1 VSILPTLLRDRLLLF
16 RMINKKYSREDRTYK
31 LRQLMQQAGITSF
44 KQLARLTSTSV
55 QSIGKIRSGELATL
69 RWQTI
74 INLSTGLQ
82 ISPIEL
88 IELFGDR
95 SIDPNRQEL
104 EIVRQEYQH
113 LQQQLAQQRDNLQAE
128 FQHQSLQ
135 IIESFLTYFPTAK
148 HAASNNP
155 DFPASKLLPIV
166 QSIDKLIAHW
176 QVTVIGTVGAEIP
189 YDPQWHQSI
198 EGQIAPDELVTV
210 RYVGYRQQD
219 KLIFR
224 AKVSK
229 VGG

>member
-1 VSILPTLLRDRLLLF
+1 MNEKSSTENRTL
-16 RMINKKYSREDRTYK
+16 K
-31 LRQLMQQAGITSF
+31 LRQLMEQAEITSF
-44 KQLARLTSTSV
+44 KHLARATGTSV
-55 QSIGKIRSGELATL
+55 RTIGKLRSGELATL
-69 RWQTI
+69 RWQTL

-95 SIDPNRQEL
+95 SIDTNSQEL
-104 EIVRQEYQH
+104 AIVRQEYQH
-113 LQQQLAQQRDNLQAE
+113 LQQQLQQQRDTLQAE

-148 HAASNNP
+148 HAASHNP
-155 DFPASKLLPIV
+155 DFPASKLFPIV
-166 QSIDKLIAHW
+166 QSIDKLLAHW

-198 EGQIAPDELVTV
+198 EGQIAPHELVTV

-229 VGG
+229 VV

>member
-1 VSILPTLLRDRLLLF
+1 MMNGQFSAESQTL
-16 RMINKKYSREDRTYK
+16 K
-31 LRQLMQQAGITSF
+31 LRQLMFKAGITSF
-44 KQLARLTSTSV
+44 KHLARSTGTSV
-55 QSIGKIRSGELATL
+55 QTIGKLRSGELATL
-69 RWQTI
+69 RWQTL

-88 IELFGDR
+88 IEQFGDR
-95 SIDPNRQEL
+95 EIDTNRQEL
-104 EIVRQEYQH
+104 AIVRQEYQH
-113 LQQQLAQQRDNLQAE
+113 LQQQLQQQRDTLQTE

-155 DFPASKLLPIV
+155 DFPASKLFPIV

-176 QVTVIGTVGAEIP
+176 QVTAIGAVGAEIP
-189 YDPQWHQSI
+189 YDPQWHQPI
-198 EGQIAPDELVTV
+198 EGQIVPQELVTV

-229 VGG
+229 VG